1 MFESLTGEQLP
12 KQDKCVAWDDNAI
25 QYLAK
30 GYSVVP
36 LAPKQKGP
44 KIQGWTRFCE
54 TLMTPDEA
62 QAFCNKN
69 NNIGLALGPASGVC
83 AVDIDTD
90 DPEIIKQIEKLIP
103 DSPVKKRGAK
113 GYTAFYKFNGAP
125 SKSVKSLDGQSGVDF
140 LSAGRQTVLPPS
152 IHPSGMEY
160 CWLTQQT
167 LLTIDKSTLPEL
179 TGTALD
185 QLLALFRP
193 KTHIEKKQIELP
205 RVEVERNYIETNI
218 ETAKEALNFIDP
230 DQSYDTW
237 IQVGLALQEG
247 FGPVT
252 GCELFVDWSA
262 RGMKFDGAREE
273 SDYDEEEARPAP
285 AVPRLQAMAI
295 PSQHS
300 VSGQGTA
307 LSQHPASAQSAVSP
321 QNSAAGQ
328 GAASPQHP
336 DAASVEAF
344 RSSAKRAQ
352 LLFVI
357 EQYIGKP
364 LAPSEVES
372 VYYIS
377 EQLHFSDALIDYLLQ
392 YCIDRGKKDFR
403 YIQKVAVN
411 WAEHGITTPKQAER
425 AVSSFGR
432 NRRGASGVKPSANPF
447 NQFEQNQ
454 YDFDELEKEIL
465 GN

>member
-1 MFESLTGEQLP
+1 MFTVYSENDLGSTLVSNLFIDKYMSDANDAQL
-12 KQDKCVAWDDNAI
+12 KVYLYLLRMMNA
-25 QYLAK
+25 
-30 GYSVVP
+30 GRTTS
-36 LAPKQKGP
+36 
-44 KIQGWTRFCE
+44 
-54 TLMTPDEA
+54 
-62 QAFCNKN
+62 
-69 NNIGLALGPASGVC
+69 
-83 AVDIDTD
+83 
-90 DPEIIKQIEKLIP
+90 IP
-103 DSPVKKRGAK
+103 DMADQFNHTERDVMRSLRYWERRGLIELEYSAA
-113 GYTAFYKFNGAP
+113 GEVMSLRMIAP
-125 SKSVKSLDGQSGVDF
+125 RQDSD
-140 LSAGRQTVLPPS
+140 RQTYPVP
-152 IHPSGMEY
+152 
-160 CWLTQQT
+160 
-167 LLTIDKSTLPEL
+167 
-179 TGTALD
+179 
-185 QLLALFRP
+185 FR
-193 KTHIEKKQIELP
+193 
-205 RVEVERNYIETNI
+205 
-218 ETAKEALNFIDP
+218 
-230 DQSYDTW
+230 
-237 IQVGLALQEG
+237 G
-247 FGPVT
+247 
-252 GCELFVDWSA
+252 
-262 RGMKFDGAREE
+262 GMKFDGAREE